1 MFMWGRISES
11 FSTTILYCTSYI
23 EELMLLES
31 EIAQQPTVM
40 QRLLTEN
47 MSRTKTIIK
56 AIQAFDPAYVC
67 IAARGTSDNAARYAQ
82 YLFGSV
88 LELPVMLASPSLHTI
103 YGTPPNL
110 SKALVIGISQ
120 SGKAE
125 DVRTVLQD
133 ANEQGALTLAITN
146 FDDSPMAQTAQ
157 HHLPLLAEEE
167 LSVAATKTYTAQ
179 LTIVAMLGTLL
190 ANDDTMLTNLT
201 TLPSLTEETLKLTE
215 TISTWSDRYRY
226 MDKFIV
232 LGRGFNYSTAFEIS
246 LKVKELTYISSEGY
260 SEADFRHGPIAVV
273 NNGFPIMLVA
283 PQGKIFPQMTD
294 MMKKLQESN
303 AETLLISNDAD
314 LLSQATKQLPIP
326 AVPEWLSPIIS
337 VIPGQ
342 VFAMNQAI
350 ARGLEVDKPRGL
362 SKVTITQ

>member
-1 MFMWGRISES
+1 MY
-11 FSTTILYCTSYI
+11 LK
-23 EELMLLES
+23 S
-31 EIAQQPTVM
+31 EIEQQPKVI
-40 QRLLTEN
+40 QRLLSEGMEATQ
-47 MSRTKTIIK
+47 TVADAIK
-56 AIQAFDPAYVC
+56 DFDPTFVC

-82 YLFGSV
+82 YLLGNA
-88 LELPVMLASPSLHTI
+88 LGMPVMLATPSLHTI
-103 YGTPPNL
+103 YETPPNL

-167 LSVAATKTYTAQ
+167 FSVAATKTYTAQ
-179 LTIVAMLGTLL
+179 LTVVAMLTTLL
-190 ANDDTMLTNLT
+190 ADDNRMDDLQ
-201 TLPSLTEETLKLTE
+201 TLPAIVQQTLKHTD
-215 TISTWSDRYRY
+215 TIEGWADRYRY
-226 MDKFIV
+226 MEQFIV

-273 NNGFPIMLVA
+273 NNGLPVMLVA
-283 PQGKIFPQMTD
+283 PKGKVFSQMSD
-294 MMKKLQESN
+294 MLDKLIERK
-303 AETLLISNDAD
+303 AEMLIISNDND
-314 LLSQATKQLPIP
+314 LLQKGTQQLPIP
-326 AVPEWLSPIIS
+326 TVPEWLSPIVS

-342 VFAMNQAI
+342 VFAMQQAI
-350 ARGLEVDKPRGL
+350 ARNLEVDKPRGL